1 MKEFDF
7 FERLSQEEQEYLLKN
22 SKYIELPKDFTLFYQ
37 GDICN
42 EILILKE
49 GTVTLMMYGSINE
62 LIPLYEI
69 QKGEQCI
76 INTSSTLSN
85 TTTIATAQTKTAIK
99 GWLIPSAIVKELM
112 IKSPTYQ
119 EYIFSLFSIKFSALT
134 TLIEDIKFKKLD
146 TRILEFLKMKN
157 EKIISI
163 THEELANDLGT
174 SRVVISRVLKDLEN
188 KNLIKLHRKK
198 IELINID
205 AIPFQEV
212 SEL

>member
-49 GTVTLMMYGSINE
+49 GTVALMMYGAINE

-99 GWLIPSAIVKELM
+99 GWLIPSSIVKELM

-157 EKIISI
+157 EKIIPI

-198 IELINID
+198 IEL
-205 AIPFQEV
+205 
-212 SEL
+212 L

>member
-1 MKEFDF
+1 MQGFDF
-7 FERLSQEEQEYLLKN
+7 FDKLTLKQKDYLLEN

-37 GDICN
+37 GDICK

-49 GTVTLMMYGSINE
+49 GTVALMIYGAMNE

-85 TTTIATAQTKTAIK
+85 TTAIATAQTKTDIK
-99 GWLIPSAIVKELM
+99 GWLIPSNIVKELM
-112 IKSPTYQ
+112 IKSPSYQ

-146 TRILEFLKMKN
+146 TRILEFLKIKN

-198 IELINID
+198 IEL
-205 AIPFQEV
+205 
-212 SEL
+212 L

>member
-1 MKEFDF
+1 MENYDFYKNLKEEDKKYLFD
-7 FERLSQEEQEYLLKN
+7 N
-22 SKYIELPKDFTLFYQ
+22 SKYIELPKNFTLFYQ

-42 EILILKE
+42 DILLLKE
-49 GTVTLMMYGSINE
+49 GTVQLMMYGSINE

-99 GWLIPSAIVKELM
+99 GWLIPSNIIKELM

-146 TRILEFLKMKN
+146 ARILEFLKMKN
-157 EKIISI
+157 EKNISI
-163 THEELANDLGT
+163 THEELASDLGT

-198 IELINID
+198 IEL
-205 AIPFQEV
+205 
-212 SEL
+212 L

>member
-1 MKEFDF
+1 MENYDFYKNLKEEDKKYLFD
-7 FERLSQEEQEYLLKN
+7 N
-22 SKYIELPKDFTLFYQ
+22 SKYIELPKNFTLFYQ

-42 EILILKE
+42 DILLLKE
-49 GTVTLMMYGSINE
+49 GTVQLMMYGSINE

-99 GWLIPSAIVKELM
+99 GWLIPSNIIKELM

-134 TLIEDIKFKKLD
+134 SLIEDIKFKKLD
-146 TRILEFLKMKN
+146 TRILEFLKIKN

-188 KNLIKLHRKK
+188 KKLIKLHRKK
-198 IELINID
+198 IEL
-205 AIPFQEV
+205 
-212 SEL
+212 L

>member
-1 MKEFDF
+1 MQGFDF
-7 FERLSQEEQEYLLKN
+7 FEKLTQKEKEYLLEN
-22 SKYIELPKDFTLFYQ
+22 SKYIELPKNVTLFYQ

-49 GTVTLMMYGSINE
+49 GTVALMIYGAINE

-85 TTTIATAQTKTAIK
+85 TTTIATAQTKTDIK
-99 GWLIPSAIVKELM
+99 GWLIPSNIVKELM
-112 IKSPTYQ
+112 IKSPSYQ

-146 TRILEFLKMKN
+146 TRILEFLKIKN

-174 SRVVISRVLKDLEN
+174 SRVVISRILKDLEN
-188 KNLIKLHRKK
+188 KKLIKLHRKK
-198 IELINID
+198 IEL
-205 AIPFQEV
+205 
-212 SEL
+212 L

>member
-7 FERLSQEEQEYLLKN
+7 FERLTQEEQEYLLKN

-49 GTVTLMMYGSINE
+49 GTVGLMMYGSINE

-198 IELINID
+198 IEL
-205 AIPFQEV
+205 
-212 SEL
+212 L

>member
-7 FERLSQEEQEYLLKN
+7 FERLTQEEQEYLLKN

-49 GTVTLMMYGSINE
+49 GTVGLMMYGSINE

-99 GWLIPSAIVKELM
+99 GWLIPSNIVKELM

-157 EKIISI
+157 EKVIPI

-198 IELINID
+198 IELL
-205 AIPFQEV
+205 V
-212 SEL
+212 M

>member
-49 GTVTLMMYGSINE
+49 GTVGLMMYGSINE

-99 GWLIPSAIVKELM
+99 GWLIPSNIVKELM

-157 EKIISI
+157 EKVIPI

-198 IELINID
+198 IELL
-205 AIPFQEV
+205 V
-212 SEL
+212 M

>member
-7 FERLSQEEQEYLLKN
+7 FKKLTQDEQKYLLEN

-49 GTVTLMMYGSINE
+49 GTVALMMYGSINE

-99 GWLIPSAIVKELM
+99 GWLIPSSIVKELM

-146 TRILEFLKMKN
+146 VRILESLKMKN
-157 EKIISI
+157 EKFISI

-198 IELINID
+198 IEL
-205 AIPFQEV
+205 
-212 SEL
+212 L

>member
-1 MKEFDF
+1 MENYDFYKNLKEEDKKYLFD
-7 FERLSQEEQEYLLKN
+7 N
-22 SKYIELPKDFTLFYQ
+22 SKYIELPKNFTLFYQ

-42 EILILKE
+42 DILLLKE
-49 GTVTLMMYGSINE
+49 GTVALMMYGSINE

-99 GWLIPSAIVKELM
+99 GWLIPSNIIKELM
-112 IKSPTYQ
+112 IKSPAYQ

-146 TRILEFLKMKN
+146 TRILESLKMKN

-198 IELINID
+198 IEL
-205 AIPFQEV
+205 
-212 SEL
+212 L

>member
-1 MKEFDF
+1 
-7 FERLSQEEQEYLLKN
+7 
-22 SKYIELPKDFTLFYQ
+22 
-37 GDICN
+37 
-42 EILILKE
+42 
-49 GTVTLMMYGSINE
+49 MMYGSINE

-99 GWLIPSAIVKELM
+99 GWLIPSNIIKELM

-146 TRILEFLKMKN
+146 TRILELLKMKN

-198 IELINID
+198 IELL
-205 AIPFQEV
+205 V
-212 SEL
+212 M

>member
-7 FERLSQEEQEYLLKN
+7 FEKLTQEEKEFLLKN
-22 SKYIELPKDFTLFYQ
+22 SKYVEIPKDFTLFYQ

-42 EILILKE
+42 EILLLKE
-49 GTVTLMMYGSINE
+49 GTVQLLMYGAIDE
-62 LIPLYEI
+62 MIPLYEI

-157 EKIISI
+157 EKVIPI

-198 IELINID
+198 IEL
-205 AIPFQEV
+205 
-212 SEL
+212 L

>member
-1 MKEFDF
+1 MENYDFYKNLKEEDKKYLFD
-7 FERLSQEEQEYLLKN
+7 N
-22 SKYIELPKDFTLFYQ
+22 SKYIELPKNFTLFYQ

-42 EILILKE
+42 DILLLKE
-49 GTVTLMMYGSINE
+49 GTVQLMMYGSINE
-62 LIPLYEI
+62 LISLYEI

-146 TRILEFLKMKN
+146 TRILESLKMKN

-198 IELINID
+198 IEL
-205 AIPFQEV
+205 
-212 SEL
+212 L

>member
-7 FERLSQEEQEYLLKN
+7 FERLTQEEQEYLLKN

-49 GTVTLMMYGSINE
+49 GTVGLMMYGSINE

-99 GWLIPSAIVKELM
+99 GWLIPSSIVKELM

-146 TRILEFLKMKN
+146 TRILEFLKIKN

-198 IELINID
+198 IEL
-205 AIPFQEV
+205 
-212 SEL
+212 L

>member
-7 FERLSQEEQEYLLKN
+7 FKKLTQDEQKYLLEN

-49 GTVTLMMYGSINE
+49 GTVALMMYGTIDE
-62 LIPLYEI
+62 MIPLYEI

-85 TTTIATAQTKTAIK
+85 TTTIATAQTKTDIK
-99 GWLIPSAIVKELM
+99 GWLIPSNIVKELM
-112 IKSPTYQ
+112 IKSPSYQ

-146 TRILEFLKMKN
+146 TRILEFLKMKD
-157 EKIISI
+157 ERIIQI
-163 THEELANDLGT
+163 THEEIANDLGT

-198 IELINID
+198 IEL
-205 AIPFQEV
+205 
-212 SEL
+212 L

>member
-1 MKEFDF
+1 MQGFDF
-7 FERLSQEEQEYLLKN
+7 FEKLTQKEKEYLLEN
-22 SKYIELPKDFTLFYQ
+22 SKYIELPKNVTLFYQ

-49 GTVTLMMYGSINE
+49 GTVALMIYGAINE

-85 TTTIATAQTKTAIK
+85 TTTIATAQTKTDIK
-99 GWLIPSAIVKELM
+99 GWLIPSNIVKELM
-112 IKSPTYQ
+112 IKSPSYQ

-146 TRILEFLKMKN
+146 TRILEFLKIKN

-198 IELINID
+198 IEL
-205 AIPFQEV
+205 
-212 SEL
+212 L

>member
-7 FERLSQEEQEYLLKN
+7 FERLTQEEQEYLLKN

-49 GTVTLMMYGSINE
+49 GTVGLMMYGSINE

-99 GWLIPSAIVKELM
+99 GWLIPSNIVKELM

-157 EKIISI
+157 EKVIPI

-198 IELINID
+198 IEL
-205 AIPFQEV
+205 
-212 SEL
+212 L

>member
-7 FERLSQEEQEYLLKN
+7 FEKLTQDEQKYLLEN

-49 GTVTLMMYGSINE
+49 GTVGLMMYGAIDE
-62 LIPLYEI
+62 MIPLYEI

-85 TTTIATAQTKTAIK
+85 TTTIATAQTKTDIK
-99 GWLIPSAIVKELM
+99 GWLIPSNIVKKLM
-112 IKSPTYQ
+112 IKSPSYQ

-146 TRILEFLKMKN
+146 TRILEFLKIKN
-157 EKIISI
+157 EKIIQI

-198 IELINID
+198 IEL
-205 AIPFQEV
+205 
-212 SEL
+212 L

>member
-1 MKEFDF
+1 MENYDFYKNLKEEDKKYLFD
-7 FERLSQEEQEYLLKN
+7 N
-22 SKYIELPKDFTLFYQ
+22 SKYIELPKNFTLFYQ

-42 EILILKE
+42 DILLLKE
-49 GTVTLMMYGSINE
+49 GTVQLMMYGSINE

-99 GWLIPSAIVKELM
+99 GWLIPSNIIKELM

-146 TRILEFLKMKN
+146 TRILELLKMKN

-198 IELINID
+198 IEL
-205 AIPFQEV
+205 
-212 SEL
+212 L

>member
-49 GTVTLMMYGSINE
+49 GTVGLMMYGSINE

-99 GWLIPSAIVKELM
+99 GWLIPSNIVKELM

-146 TRILEFLKMKN
+146 TRILEFLKIKN
-157 EKIISI
+157 KKVIPI

-198 IELINID
+198 IELL
-205 AIPFQEV
+205 V
-212 SEL
+212 M

>member
-7 FERLSQEEQEYLLKN
+7 FERLTQEEQEYLLKN

-49 GTVTLMMYGSINE
+49 GTVGLMMYGSINE

-157 EKIISI
+157 EKIIPI

-198 IELINID
+198 IEL
-205 AIPFQEV
+205 
-212 SEL
+212 L

>member
-7 FERLSQEEQEYLLKN
+7 FDKLKENEKKFLLEN

-42 EILILKE
+42 EILLLKE
-49 GTVTLMMYGSINE
+49 GTVQLLMYGAINE
-62 LIPLYEI
+62 IIPLYEI

-85 TTTIATAQTKTAIK
+85 TKTIATAQTKTPIK
-99 GWLIPSAIVKELM
+99 GWLIPAKVVQELM
-112 IKSPTYQ
+112 ILSASYQ
-119 EYIFSLFSIKFSALT
+119 QHIFSLFSIKFSALT

-146 TRILEFLKMKN
+146 TRILEFLKLKN
-157 EKIISI
+157 ENIICI

-198 IELINID
+198 IEL
-205 AIPFQEV
+205 
-212 SEL
+212 L

>member
-1 MKEFDF
+1 MQGFDF
-7 FERLSQEEQEYLLKN
+7 FEKLTQKEKEYLLEN
-22 SKYIELPKDFTLFYQ
+22 SKYIELPKNVTLFYQ

-49 GTVTLMMYGSINE
+49 GTVALMIYGTINE

-85 TTTIATAQTKTAIK
+85 TTTIATAQTKTDIK
-99 GWLIPSAIVKELM
+99 GWLIPSNIVKELM
-112 IKSPTYQ
+112 IKSPSYQ

-146 TRILEFLKMKN
+146 TRILEFLKIKN

-198 IELINID
+198 IEL
-205 AIPFQEV
+205 
-212 SEL
+212 L

>member
-7 FERLSQEEQEYLLKN
+7 FERLNKEEQKYLLEN

-49 GTVTLMMYGSINE
+49 GIVGLMMYGAINE

-99 GWLIPSAIVKELM
+99 GWLIPSNIVKELM
-112 IKSPTYQ
+112 IKSPSYQ

-157 EKIISI
+157 EKIIQI

-188 KNLIKLHRKK
+188 KKLIKLHRKK
-198 IELINID
+198 IEL
-205 AIPFQEV
+205 
-212 SEL
+212 L